1 MVGPQII
8 SEQTVIEWLLD
19 EDVKHMTAT
28 TPKADLLVV
37 DDQLENIQLL
47 EMYLKRLG
55 YRVRATT
62 SGMEAIEI
70 ARDEPPELIL
80 LDISMPEMDGY
91 ETCRHLKADQ
101 RTQHIPVIFISALED
116 ENDKV
121 QAFKAG
127 GVDYI
132 TKPFQFEESS
142 ARIET
147 HLNIRRLQ
155 AALEASNRELA
166 SRLEELDRA
175 RTAEQEQRKLAEALR
190 DTITAINSTLD
201 FNEVLDLIL
210 AHLERVVPHQAANI
224 ALIDESGDL
233 HFVRARGYQE
243 RGSEENL
250 TELHLPGNKLPVW
263 QRISAA
269 SRTLLIPNTQDD
281 SDWTIIAGFEWVR
294 SYVGAPIIVEGKTI
308 GLLNL
313 DSDKIDFFTPEHGER
328 LRGFADQAAAAIE
341 KARLF
346 NEIQRLAI
354 TDGLTGIFNRG
365 HLLKLAE
372 SEYER
377 ARRYKRPLSAIM
389 VDADNFKRVNDQY
402 GHPTGDV
409 VLQNLAQLLRQN
421 LRTND
426 VLGRYG
432 GEEFLILMPETGY
445 QSALEVARRIRH
457 QTETTPMSN
466 ADQPVTITVSL
477 GVAACR
483 TDETLDDLIRHA
495 DEALYA
501 AKAAGRN
508 CVRGY
513 RNQDNL

>member
-175 RTAEQEQRKLAEALR
+175 RTAEQEQRKLAEALG
-190 DTITAINSTLD
+190 DTIAAINSTLD

-224 ALIDESGDL
+224 ALIDESGHIPFETSPFAYLSGDGQ
-233 HFVRARGYQE
+233 HQQFYIDPTIPKEIVFD
-243 RGSEENL
+243 N
-250 TELHLPGNKLPVW
+250 
-263 QRISAA
+263 SA
-269 SRTLLIPNTQDD
+269 
-281 SDWTIIAGFEWVR
+281 
-294 SYVGAPIIVEGKTI
+294 
-308 GLLNL
+308 
-313 DSDKIDFFTPEHGER
+313 
-328 LRGFADQAAAAIE
+328 
-341 KARLF
+341 
-346 NEIQRLAI
+346 
-354 TDGLTGIFNRG
+354 
-365 HLLKLAE
+365 
-372 SEYER
+372 
-377 ARRYKRPLSAIM
+377 
-389 VDADNFKRVNDQY
+389 
-402 GHPTGDV
+402 
-409 VLQNLAQLLRQN
+409 
-421 LRTND
+421 
-426 VLGRYG
+426 
-432 GEEFLILMPETGY
+432 
-445 QSALEVARRIRH
+445 
-457 QTETTPMSN
+457 
-466 ADQPVTITVSL
+466 
-477 GVAACR
+477 
-483 TDETLDDLIRHA
+483 
-495 DEALYA
+495 
-501 AKAAGRN
+501 
-508 CVRGY
+508 
-513 RNQDNL
+513 